1 MKIDIQSF
9 LSSSNLLK
17 TKPFGSLNTVL
28 KTDLYNY
35 IKSGSRT
42 SASLK
47 NHKNSNISPKDM
59 KLTSNENRHLELS
72 NDTKFVKNGDCL
84 YP

>member
-1 MKIDIQSF
+1 MKIDIKIF
-9 LSSSNLLK
+9 LSISNLLITK
-17 TKPFGSLNTVL
+17 TVWIL
-28 KTDLYNY
+28 KNIFENRLLNY

-47 NHKNSNISPKDM
+47 NHKNSHISPNDI
-59 KLTSNENRHLELS
+59 KLISNENRHLGLS
-72 NDTKFVKNGDCL
+72 NDTKFVKNGDYL